1 MSGDVVNALSI
12 DLEDWF
18 CVYNLSQIVPRET
31 WDGRELRVVDS
42 TRRILDL
49 FARHRTRATF
59 FVLGWI
65 ADRVPHLIREVAERG
80 HEIAVHGYSHTL
92 VTRMTEPEFE
102 ADLLESVAAVR
113 RCGLE
118 HEIIGFRAPSFTIV
132 KRTMW
137 ALAILEKHGF
147 RYDSSV
153 FPIGFHPD
161 YGIGDAPMDPYPVT
175 ERLREYPMSC
185 VEFMGRRLP
194 CSGGG
199 YFRLMPYAYTRWA
212 IRRLNRE
219 GRAAVFYLHPWEVD
233 PGQPR
238 VSLPLS
244 KRIRHY
250 YGLAR
255 TEAKLERLLKD
266 FRFTT
271 IRDVLAV

>member
-1 MSGDVVNALSI
+1 MSGITNALSI

-18 CVYNLSQIVPRET
+18 CVYNLSQVIRQED
-31 WDGRELRVVDS
+31 WDRCELRVVES

-49 FARHRTRATF
+49 FARHDARATF

-65 ADRVPHLIREVAERG
+65 ADRVPHLIREVAEGG
-80 HEIAVHGYSHTL
+80 HEIADHGYSHTL
-92 VTRMTEPEFE
+92 ITHMTESEFE
-102 ADLLESVAAVR
+102 SDLLESLEALR
-113 RCGLE
+113 RCGIRE
-118 HEIIGFRAPSFTIV
+118 EVIGFRAPSFTIV
-132 KRTMW
+132 KRTWW
-137 ALAILEKHGF
+137 ALRILEKHGF

-161 YGIGDAPMDPYPVT
+161 YGIGDAPMEPYSVT
-175 ERLREYPMSC
+175 ERLREFPMSC

-212 IRRLNRE
+212 IQSLNRR
-219 GRAAVFYLHPWEVD
+219 GRPVVFYLHPWEVD

-238 VSLPLS
+238 MRLPLI

-250 YGLAR
+250 YGLEQ
-255 TEAKLERLLKD
+255 TEGKLGRLLSD
-266 FRFTT
+266 FRFGAL
-271 IRDVLAV
+271 RDVLGL

>member
-1 MSGDVVNALSI
+1 MSGVTNALSI

-18 CVYNLSQIVPRET
+18 CVYNLSHVIRHED
-31 WDGRELRVVDS
+31 WDRCELRVVES

-49 FARHRTRATF
+49 FGRHDARATF

-80 HEIAVHGYSHTL
+80 HEIATHGYSHTL
-92 VTRMTEPEFE
+92 ITKMTESEFE
-102 ADLLESVAAVR
+102 ADLVESLKALK
-113 RCGLE
+113 RCGIE
-118 HEIIGFRAPSFTIV
+118 AEVIGFRAPSFTIV
-132 KRTMW
+132 RRTWW
-137 ALAILEKHGF
+137 ALRILEKHGL

-175 ERLREYPMSC
+175 ERLREFPMSC
-185 VEFMGRRLP
+185 VEVMGRRLP

-212 IRRLNRE
+212 IQSLNRR
-219 GRAAVFYLHPWEVD
+219 GRPAVFYLHPWEVD
-233 PGQPR
+233 PGQPH
-238 VSLPLS
+238 VALPLT

-250 YGLAR
+250 YGLSQ
-255 TEAKLERLLKD
+255 TEKKLGRLLTD
-266 FRFTT
+266 FRFRAL
-271 IRDVLAV
+271 RDVLAV